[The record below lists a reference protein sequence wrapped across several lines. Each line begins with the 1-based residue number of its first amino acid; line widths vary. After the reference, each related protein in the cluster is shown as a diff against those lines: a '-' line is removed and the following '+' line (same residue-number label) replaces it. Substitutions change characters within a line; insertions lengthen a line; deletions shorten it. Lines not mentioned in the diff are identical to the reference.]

1 MDTVSTKANA
11 PAVQAAPIAP
21 AISQAPQVYA
31 AINAVQRDI
40 AIVGIRKSNTTT
52 GGAKFNFRGIDDV
65 YNALSPIMAKHGLIV
80 APRYSD
86 RAFVERKS
94 SNGNSLFYI
103 TVTGHFDFISTNDG
117 SKHTVTTFGEAMD
130 SGDKG
135 TNKAMAIAHKY
146 ALLQV
151 FAIPTEG
158 DNDPDNYT
166 QKPQPYQGDNN
177 NQQQQG
183 NNNQQQQ
190 GQYGN
195 QTHVGQAQRMTT
207 PPLRVAPIEY
217 IAITDAN
224 GKPKTSDGRRVF
236 SAQQFQD
243 LEQAIL
249 GGQYP
254 AGLFMNS
261 EKYYYSEA
269 QFNALNQL
277 ASNNQPAIGNNNATN
292 Y

>member
-1 MDTVSTKANA
+1 MDTVSNKATA
-11 PAVQAAPIAP
+11 PAVQNAPIAP
-21 AISQAPQVYA
+21 ATNQAPQVYA
-31 AINAVQRDI
+31 AINAVQREI
-40 AIVGIRKSNTTT
+40 SITGISKDNATT
-52 GGAKFNFRGIDDV
+52 GGAKFKFRGIDDV
-65 YNALSPIMAKHGLIV
+65 YNALSPIIAKHSLII

-86 RAFVERKS
+86 RALVERKS

-103 TVTGHFDFISTNDG
+103 TVTGHFDFISMVDG

-166 QKPQPYQGDNN
+166 HHPQPYQG
-177 NQQQQG
+177 NQ
-183 NNNQQQQ
+183 NQQQ
-190 GQYGN
+190 GQNSN
-195 QTHVGQAQRMTT
+195 QTHVGQAQRMSR
-207 PPLRVAPIEY
+207 PPLRVAPVEY

-236 SAQQFQD
+236 SSEQFQE

-249 GGQYP
+249 AGQYA
-254 AGLFMNS
+254 AGQFMNS

-277 ASNNQPAIGNNNATN
+277 ASNNQPAIVQK
-292 Y
+292 

>member
-1 MDTVSTKANA
+1 MDTANTKATA
-11 PAVQAAPIAP
+11 PAAPAAPATN
-21 AISQAPQVYA
+21 QAPHVYA
-31 AINAVQRDI
+31 AINAVQREI
-40 AIVGIRKSNTTT
+40 SITGISKDNATT
-52 GGAKFNFRGIDDV
+52 GGAKFKFRGIDDV
-65 YNALSPIMAKHGLIV
+65 YNALSPIIAKHSLII

-86 RAFVERKS
+86 RALVERKS

-103 TVTGHFDFISTNDG
+103 TVTGHFDFISMVDG

-166 QKPQPYQGDNN
+166 HHPQPYQG
-177 NQQQQG
+177 NQ
-183 NNNQQQQ
+183 NQQQ
-190 GQYGN
+190 GQNSN
-195 QTHVGQAQRMTT
+195 QTHVGQAQRMSR
-207 PPLRVAPIEY
+207 PPLRVAPVEY

-236 SAQQFQD
+236 SSEQFQG

-249 GGQYP
+249 AGQYTV
-254 AGLFMNS
+254 GQFMNS

-277 ASNNQPAIGNNNATN
+277 ASNNQPAIGQK
-292 Y
+292 

>member
-1 MDTVSTKANA
+1 MDTVSNKATA
-11 PAVQAAPIAP
+11 PAAPIAP
-21 AISQAPQVYA
+21 ATNQAPHVYA
-31 AINAVQRDI
+31 AINAVQREI
-40 AIVGIRKSNTTT
+40 SITGISKDNATT
-52 GGAKFNFRGIDDV
+52 GGAKFKFRGIDDV
-65 YNALSPIMAKHGLIV
+65 YNALSPIIAKHSLII

-86 RAFVERKS
+86 RALVERKS

-103 TVTGHFDFISTNDG
+103 TVTGHFDFISMVDG

-166 QKPQPYQGDNN
+166 HHPQPYQG
-177 NQQQQG
+177 NQ
-183 NNNQQQQ
+183 NQQQ

-195 QTHVGQAQRMTT
+195 QTHVGQAQRMSR
-207 PPLRVAPIEY
+207 PPLRVAPLEY

-236 SAQQFQD
+236 SSEQFQE

-249 GGQYP
+249 AGQYA
-254 AGLFMNS
+254 AGQFMNS

-269 QFNALNQL
+269 QFNTLNQL
-277 ASNNQPAIGNNNATN
+277 ASNNQPAIGQK
-292 Y
+292 

>member
-1 MDTVSTKANA
+1 MDTANTKATA
-11 PAVQAAPIAP
+11 PAVQNAPIAQ
-21 AISQAPQVYA
+21 AASQAPHVYA
-31 AINAVQRDI
+31 AINAVQREI
-40 AIVGIRKSNTTT
+40 SITGISKDNATT
-52 GGAKFNFRGIDDV
+52 GGAKFKFRGIDDV
-65 YNALSPIMAKHGLIV
+65 YNALSPIIAKHSLII

-86 RAFVERKS
+86 RALVERKS

-103 TVTGHFDFISTNDG
+103 TVTGHFDFISMLDG

-166 QKPQPYQGDNN
+166 HHPQPYQG
-177 NQQQQG
+177 NQ
-183 NNNQQQQ
+183 NQQQ
-190 GQYGN
+190 GQNSN
-195 QTHVGQAQRMTT
+195 QTHVGQAQRMSR
-207 PPLRVAPIEY
+207 PPLRVAPLEY

-236 SAQQFQD
+236 SSEQFQE

-249 GGQYP
+249 AGQYA
-254 AGLFMNS
+254 AGQFMNS

-277 ASNNQPAIGNNNATN
+277 ANNNQPAIGHN
-292 Y
+292 

>member
-1 MDTVSTKANA
+1 MDTVSNKATA
-11 PAVQAAPIAP
+11 PAVQNAPIAP
-21 AISQAPQVYA
+21 ATNQAPHVYA
-31 AINAVQRDI
+31 AINAVQREI
-40 AIVGIRKSNTTT
+40 SITGISKDNATT
-52 GGAKFNFRGIDDV
+52 GGAKFKFRGIDDV
-65 YNALSPIMAKHGLIV
+65 YNALSPIIAKHSLII

-86 RAFVERKS
+86 RALVERKS

-103 TVTGHFDFISTNDG
+103 TVTGHFDFISMVDG

-166 QKPQPYQGDNN
+166 HHPQPYQGNQ
-177 NQQQQG
+177 NQQQ
-183 NNNQQQQ
+183 
-190 GQYGN
+190 GN
-195 QTHVGQAQRMTT
+195 QTHVGQAQRMSR
-207 PPLRVAPIEY
+207 PPLRFAPLEY

-236 SAQQFQD
+236 SSEQFQD

-249 GGQYP
+249 AGQYA
-254 AGLFMNS
+254 AGQFMNS

-269 QFNALNQL
+269 QFNTLNQL
-277 ASNNQPAIGNNNATN
+277 ASNNQPAIGQK
-292 Y
+292 

>member
-1 MDTVSTKANA
+1 MDTVSTKSTP
-11 PAVQAAPIAP
+11 PAVQAAPVMP

-40 AIVGIRKSNTTT
+40 AITGISKSNTTT
-52 GGAKFNFRGIDDV
+52 GGAKFKFRGIDDV
-65 YNALSPIMAKHGLIV
+65 YNALSPIMAKHNLIV

-86 RAFVERKS
+86 RALVERKS

-103 TVTGHFDFISTNDG
+103 TVTGHFDFISTLDG

-158 DNDPDNYT
+158 DNDPDSYT
-166 QKPQPYQGDNN
+166 HNPQPYQG
-177 NQQQQG
+177 NQG
-183 NNNQQQQ
+183 QQQQ
-190 GQYGN
+190 GQQGN

-249 GGQYP
+249 AGQYP
-254 AGLFMNS
+254 AGKFMNS
-261 EKYYYSEA
+261 EKYYYSDA

-277 ASNNQPAIGNNNATN
+277 ANNNQSAIGHNNVNN
-292 Y
+292 H

>member
-1 MDTVSTKANA
+1 MDTVSNKATA
-11 PAVQAAPIAP
+11 PAVQNAPIAP
-21 AISQAPQVYA
+21 AASQAPHVYA
-31 AINAVQRDI
+31 AINAVQREI
-40 AIVGIRKSNTTT
+40 SITGISKDNATT
-52 GGAKFNFRGIDDV
+52 GGAKFKFRGIDDV
-65 YNALSPIMAKHGLIV
+65 YNALSPIIAKHSLII

-86 RAFVERKS
+86 RALVERKS

-103 TVTGHFDFISTNDG
+103 TVTGHFDFISMVDG

-166 QKPQPYQGDNN
+166 HHPQPYQG
-177 NQQQQG
+177 NQ
-183 NNNQQQQ
+183 NQQQ
-190 GQYGN
+190 GQNSN
-195 QTHVGQAQRMTT
+195 QTHVGQAQRMSR
-207 PPLRVAPIEY
+207 PPLRVAPVEY

-236 SAQQFQD
+236 SSEQFQD

-249 GGQYP
+249 AGQYA
-254 AGLFMNS
+254 AGQFMNS

-269 QFNALNQL
+269 QFNALKQL
-277 ASNNQPAIGNNNATN
+277 ASNNQPAIGHNNVINH
-292 Y
+292 

>member
-1 MDTVSTKANA
+1 MDTVSNKATA
-11 PAVQAAPIAP
+11 PAAPIAP
-21 AISQAPQVYA
+21 AASQAPHVYA
-31 AINAVQRDI
+31 AINAVQREI
-40 AIVGIRKSNTTT
+40 SITGISKDNATT
-52 GGAKFNFRGIDDV
+52 GGAKFKFRGIDDV
-65 YNALSPIMAKHGLIV
+65 YNALSPIIAKHSLII

-86 RAFVERKS
+86 RALVERKS

-103 TVTGHFDFISTNDG
+103 TVTGHFDFISMVDG

-166 QKPQPYQGDNN
+166 HHPQPYQG
-177 NQQQQG
+177 NQ
-183 NNNQQQQ
+183 NQQQ
-190 GQYGN
+190 GQNSN
-195 QTHVGQAQRMTT
+195 QTHVGQAQRMSR
-207 PPLRVAPIEY
+207 PPLRVAPVEY

-236 SAQQFQD
+236 SSEQFQE

-249 GGQYP
+249 AGQYA
-254 AGLFMNS
+254 AGQFMNS

-269 QFNALNQL
+269 QFNTLNQL
-277 ASNNQPAIGNNNATN
+277 ASNNQPAIGQK
-292 Y
+292 

>member
-1 MDTVSTKANA
+1 MDTVSNKATA
-11 PAVQAAPIAP
+11 PAVQNAPIAP
-21 AISQAPQVYA
+21 AASQAPHVYA
-31 AINAVQRDI
+31 AINAVQREM
-40 AIVGIRKSNTTT
+40 AVTGIGKNNATT
-52 GGAKFNFRGIDDV
+52 GGAKFKFRGIDDV
-65 YNALSPIMAKHGLIV
+65 YNALSPIIAKHSLII

-86 RAFVERKS
+86 RALVERKS

-103 TVTGHFDFISTNDG
+103 TVTGHFDFISMVDG

-166 QKPQPYQGDNN
+166 HHPQPYQG
-177 NQQQQG
+177 NQ
-183 NNNQQQQ
+183 NQQQ

-195 QTHVGQAQRMTT
+195 QTHVGQAQRMSR
-207 PPLRVAPIEY
+207 PPLRVAPLEY

-236 SAQQFQD
+236 SSEQFQE

-249 GGQYP
+249 AGQYA
-254 AGLFMNS
+254 AGQFMNS

-269 QFNALNQL
+269 QFNTLNQL
-277 ASNNQPAIGNNNATN
+277 ASNNQPAIGQK
-292 Y
+292 

>member
-1 MDTVSTKANA
+1 MDTVSNKAAA
-11 PAVQAAPIAP
+11 PAVQNAPIAP
-21 AISQAPQVYA
+21 ATNQAPHVYA
-31 AINAVQRDI
+31 AINAVQREI
-40 AIVGIRKSNTTT
+40 SITGISKDNATT
-52 GGAKFNFRGIDDV
+52 GGAKFKFRGIDDV
-65 YNALSPIMAKHGLIV
+65 YNALSPIIAKHSLII

-86 RAFVERKS
+86 RALVERKS

-103 TVTGHFDFISTNDG
+103 TVTGHFDFISMVDG

-166 QKPQPYQGDNN
+166 HHPQPYQG
-177 NQQQQG
+177 NQ
-183 NNNQQQQ
+183 NQQQ
-190 GQYGN
+190 GQNSN
-195 QTHVGQAQRMTT
+195 QTHVGQAQRMSR
-207 PPLRVAPIEY
+207 PPLRVAPVEY

-236 SAQQFQD
+236 SSEQFQE

-249 GGQYP
+249 AGQYA
-254 AGLFMNS
+254 AGQFMNS

-269 QFNALNQL
+269 QFNVLNQL
-277 ASNNQPAIGNNNATN
+277 ANNNQPAIGHNNVINH
-292 Y
+292 

>member
-40 AIVGIRKSNTTT
+40 AIVGISKSNTTT

-103 TVTGHFDFISTNDG
+103 TVTGHFDFISTVDG
-117 SKHTVTTFGEAMD
+117 SKHTVTTFGEAID

-166 QKPQPYQGDNN
+166 HHPQPYQG
-177 NQQQQG
+177 NQ
-183 NNNQQQQ
+183 NQQQ

-195 QTHVGQAQRMTT
+195 QTHVGQAQRMSR
-207 PPLRVAPIEY
+207 PPLRVAPVEY

-236 SAQQFQD
+236 SSEQFQE

-249 GGQYP
+249 AGQYA
-254 AGLFMNS
+254 AGQFMNS

-277 ASNNQPAIGNNNATN
+277 ASNNQPAIGQK
-292 Y
+292 

>member
-40 AIVGIRKSNTTT
+40 AIVGISKSNTTT

-166 QKPQPYQGDNN
+166 HHPQPYQG
-177 NQQQQG
+177 NQ
-183 NNNQQQQ
+183 NQQQ

-195 QTHVGQAQRMTT
+195 QTHVGQAQRMSR
-207 PPLRVAPIEY
+207 PPLRVAPVEY

-236 SAQQFQD
+236 SSEQFQE

-249 GGQYP
+249 AGQYA
-254 AGLFMNS
+254 AGQFMNS

-277 ASNNQPAIGNNNATN
+277 ASNNQPAIGQK
-292 Y
+292 